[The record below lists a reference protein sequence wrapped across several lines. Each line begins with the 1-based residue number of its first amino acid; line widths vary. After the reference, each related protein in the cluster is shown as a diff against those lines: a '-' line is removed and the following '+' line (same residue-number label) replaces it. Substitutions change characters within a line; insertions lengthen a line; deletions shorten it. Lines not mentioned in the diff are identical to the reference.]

1 MTRQHDPLTRFGR
14 SDGAND
20 EVPLPALSASEAPL
34 NAMASDRDFTFADA
48 PNSFGYRCGSDR
60 QALATAPVKKD
71 EMLQPFIASGLYPRL
86 TSGLPRAT
94 QLPPIPVLP
103 PVKDQKAAPTRVS
116 IKLKERMAAPKPPDG
131 GHVFLRGMV
140 MVLLVAGAI
149 AAAAAGYFVASG
161 PPSLD
166 SMDVPTSTTIET
178 QFTTAG
184 SEAEHEQKLI
194 ELPSPQMLS
203 ATEDRTTGDTNAITE
218 STFVDQG
225 HPEATPSIATVAQD
239 AKPPIGKDSELFAET
254 SYDSTCLA
262 SASEVREKHPE
273 AWPSWTLRAPGHQG
287 TKCWYAAT
295 RATAH
300 DHR

>member
-1 MTRQHDPLTRFGR
+1 MTRQRDPLTRFGR
-14 SDGAND
+14 WGGTNS
-20 EVPLPALSASEAPL
+20 EVPLPTLSASEAPL

-48 PNSFGYRCGSDR
+48 PNSFGYPCGSDE
-60 QALATAPVKKD
+60 QPLATAAVKKD
-71 EMLQPFIASGLYPRL
+71 EMLQPFIANGLYPRL

-103 PVKDQKAAPTRVS
+103 PVKDPPFQVRVS
-116 IKLKERMAAPKPPDG
+116 IKLKERMAAPEPPGG

-140 MVLLVAGAI
+140 LLVAGAI
-149 AAAAAGYFVASG
+149 AAAAGYFVASG

-166 SMDVPTSTTIET
+166 SVDVPTRTTIET
-178 QFTTAG
+178 RFTTAG
-184 SEAEHEQKLI
+184 TEAGYEQKLI

-218 STFVDQG
+218 STLVDQG
-225 HPEATPSIATVAQD
+225 HPEASPSIATVAQD

-254 SYDSTCLA
+254 SHDSTCLA
-262 SASEVREKHPE
+262 SASEVRDKHPE

-300 DHR
+300 DRR